1 LTLKILTLTLTLNL
15 ILTFLLIT
23 LTFPTPAFASAKGPS
38 FSGVSESSVSANA
51 GAGESPSFSYGVE
64 EYANIRMQAKIGDNA
79 TFFSAV
85 NFIAAAGDYALKAS
99 AMGVDFSYGDNYIA
113 VLELERLYFKLKGE
127 TVDFDGGLMRLPFGY
142 SQVWGSSDFLNP
154 KNPLKPDARPR
165 AVLGGGVAY
174 YPIEDFKLLG
184 FATTGRDPF
193 AQTSG
198 IAGISA
204 DKHWDKASVQLL
216 YAFERSNQFPGSDS
230 SMWTHRAGMSV
241 KADIKAGFVMDMLYV
256 YNREIGNKEDGLSLC
271 AGLDYSFFDANLII
285 LAEYLYNG
293 AASSTSIAGGGS
305 FANKNYL
312 YTGATWRFSDFT
324 NAGLALIT
332 GIDDVSFVPL
342 VTFNH
347 EIFQGVTWATMIQ
360 IPVDRDLLSGNGK
373 RGEFGPMPL
382 AGVDV
387 GSYFYLETKIKL
399 RF

>member
-1 LTLKILTLTLTLNL
+1 
-15 ILTFLLIT
+15 
-23 LTFPTPAFASAKGPS
+23 
-38 FSGVSESSVSANA
+38 
-51 GAGESPSFSYGVE
+51 
-64 EYANIRMQAKIGDNA
+64 MQSKIGDNA
-79 TFFSAV
+79 VFFSAV

-99 AMGVDFSYGDNYIA
+99 AAGVDFTAGDNYAA
-113 VLELERLYFKLKGE
+113 VIELERLHFKLKGNSI
-127 TVDFDGGLMRLPFGY
+127 DFEGGLMRIPFGY
-142 SQVWGSSDFLNP
+142 GTVWGPSDFLNP

-174 YPIEDFKLLG
+174 YPIEDLKLLG

-193 AQTSG
+193 AQNSG

-204 DKHWDKASVQLL
+204 DKHWDKASVQLH
-216 YAFERSNQFPGSDS
+216 YSFERSNQFPGSDS
-230 SMWTHRAGMSV
+230 SMSTHRAGMSV
-241 KADIKAGFVMDMLYV
+241 KADIKVGFVMDMLYV
-256 YNREIGNKEDGLSLC
+256 YNREIDNKEDGLSLS
-271 AGLDYSFFDANLII
+271 AGLDYSFFDANLIL

-347 EIFQGVTWATMIQ
+347 DLFQGVTWSTMIQ
-360 IPVDRDLLSGNGK
+360 IPVDRNLLLDDGNY
-373 RGEFGPMPL
+373 GEFGPLPFGM
-382 AGVDV
+382 DF